1 ACRSIRWTTQPSSRR
16 PSRSTRSTTSSSA
29 RTWSTPSATPSR
41 PMGVLGSIDRGL
53 TRLVSWIAQALL
65 WSAVAAGFYQVLARF
80 VLESPSAW
88 SEGWT
93 RAAIIW
99 TVMLG
104 VALAFRQGAMLGV
117 DLLHNLLAPR
127 RARVLEH
134 VVLLIVVGFL
144 GFLVW
149 IGADMTWRVRFQTT
163 PSMGISISWIYL
175 SIPVGATLALF
186 AALAYWAEG
195 PRRPH
200 IETV

>member
-1 ACRSIRWTTQPSSRR
+1 VNKSVR
-16 PSRSTRSTTSSSA
+16 
-29 RTWSTPSATPSR
+29 
-41 PMGVLGSIDRGL
+41 VLGLIDRGL
-53 TRLVSWIAQALL
+53 VRLVSWIAQGLL

-88 SEGWT
+88 SEAWT

-99 TVMLG
+99 AVMLG

-127 RARVLEH
+127 RARMLEH
-134 VVLLIVVGFL
+134 LVLVIVVGFL

-149 IGADMTWRVRFQTT
+149 IGIEMTWRVRFQTM
-163 PSMGISISWIYL
+163 PSLGISISWVYVAIPIGAVL
-175 SIPVGATLALF
+175 SLL

-195 PRRPH
+195 SRRQY
-200 IETV
+200 IETT

>member
-1 ACRSIRWTTQPSSRR
+1 
-16 PSRSTRSTTSSSA
+16 
-29 RTWSTPSATPSR
+29 
-41 PMGVLGSIDRGL
+41 MGVLGSIDRGL

>member
-1 ACRSIRWTTQPSSRR
+1 MR
-16 PSRSTRSTTSSSA
+16 
-29 RTWSTPSATPSR
+29 
-41 PMGVLGSIDRGL
+41 VLGRLDRGL
-53 TRLVSWIAQALL
+53 ARLVSWVAQGLL

-88 SEGWT
+88 SEAWT

-99 TVMLG
+99 AVMLG

-127 RARVLEH
+127 WARMLEH
-134 VVLLIVVGFL
+134 LVLLIAVGFL

-163 PSMGISISWIYL
+163 PSLGVSISWIYL
-175 SIPVGATLALF
+175 AIPVGALLALL
-186 AALAYWAEG
+186 AALACWAEG
-195 PRRPH
+195 PRRARV
-200 IETV
+200 ETV

>member
-1 ACRSIRWTTQPSSRR
+1 MRA
-16 PSRSTRSTTSSSA
+16 
-29 RTWSTPSATPSR
+29 
-41 PMGVLGSIDRGL
+41 LGLIDRGL
-53 TRLVSWIAQALL
+53 TRLVSWVAQGLL

-88 SEGWT
+88 SEAWT

-99 TVMLG
+99 AVMLG

-127 RARVLEH
+127 RARMLEH
-134 VVLLIVVGFL
+134 LVLLIVVGFL

-149 IGADMTWRVRFQTT
+149 IGAEMAWRVRFQTM
-163 PSMGISISWIYL
+163 PSLDASISWVYL
-175 SIPVGATLALF
+175 AIPVGATLSLF

-195 PRRPH
+195 PRRVH